1 MTRTKFNAAALN
13 DPLFIG
19 FDRMLERMNS
29 VDTVHRNTSNY
40 PPYNIV
46 KVDEDNFTIELALA
60 GFKDEDI
67 DVTLKDGVL
76 YVEGNQGDNDEKT
89 YLHRGLSAHDEK
101 TYLHRGLSARSF
113 RRSFTIADTIV
124 VNGADFVNGILTI
137 SLENVIPEE
146 KKPRK
151 IAINNG
157 NHKAELLNG

>member
-1 MTRTKFNAAALN
+1 
-13 DPLFIG
+13 
-19 FDRMLERMNS
+19 MLERMNS

-89 YLHRGLSAHDEK
+89 YLHRGLSA
-101 TYLHRGLSARSF
+101 RSF

>member
-19 FDRMLERMNS
+19 FDRMLDRMNA
-29 VDTVHRNTSNY
+29 VNNTTQRNTSNY

-46 KVDEDNFTIELALA
+46 KVDEDNFNIELALA
-60 GFKDEDI
+60 GFTDKDI
-67 DVTLKDGVL
+67 DITLKDGVL
-76 YVEGNQGDNDEKT
+76 YVEGNQGDNDEKQ
-89 YLHRGLSAHDEK
+89 
-101 TYLHRGLSARSF
+101 YLHRGLSARSF

>member
-1 MTRTKFNAAALN
+1 MTRTKFNAADLN

-19 FDRMLERMNS
+19 FDRMLDRMNS
-29 VDTVHRNTSNY
+29 VNTAHRNTSNY

-46 KVDEDNFTIELALA
+46 KVDENNFTIELALA

-67 DVTLKDGVL
+67 EITLKDGVL
-76 YVEGNQGDNDEKT
+76 YVEGNQGEN
-89 YLHRGLSAHDEK
+89 DEK

-151 IAINNG
+151 IAINDG

>member
-19 FDRMLERMNS
+19 FDRMLDRMNS
-29 VDTVHRNTSNY
+29 VNTAPRNTSNY

-67 DVTLKDGVL
+67 EITLKDGVL
-76 YVEGNQGDNDEKT
+76 YVEGNQGDN
-89 YLHRGLSAHDEK
+89 DEK

-151 IAINNG
+151 IAINDG

>member
-19 FDRMLERMNS
+19 FDRMLDRMNA
-29 VDTVHRNTSNY
+29 VNNTTQRNTSNY

-46 KVDEDNFTIELALA
+46 KVDEDNFNIELALA
-60 GFKDEDI
+60 GFTDKDI
-67 DVTLKDGVL
+67 DITLKDGVL
-76 YVEGNQGDNDEKT
+76 YVEGNQGDNDEKQ
-89 YLHRGLSAHDEK
+89 
-101 TYLHRGLSARSF
+101 YLHRGLSARSF

-151 IAINNG
+151 IAINDG

>member
-89 YLHRGLSAHDEK
+89 YLHRGLSA
-101 TYLHRGLSARSF
+101 RSF
-113 RRSFTIADTIV
+113 RRSFTIADTMV
-124 VNGADFVNGILTI
+124 VNRADFVNDILTI

>member
-76 YVEGNQGDNDEKT
+76 YVEGNKGDN
-89 YLHRGLSAHDEK
+89 DEK

-157 NHKAELLNG
+157 KHKAELLNG

>member
-19 FDRMLERMNS
+19 FDRMLDRMNA
-29 VDTVHRNTSNY
+29 VNNTTQRNTSNY

-46 KVDEDNFTIELALA
+46 KVDEDNFNIELALA
-60 GFKDEDI
+60 GFTDKDI
-67 DVTLKDGVL
+67 DITLKDGVL
-76 YVEGNQGDNDEKT
+76 YVEGNQGDNDE
-89 YLHRGLSAHDEK
+89 R

-151 IAINNG
+151 IAINN
-157 NHKAELLNG
+157 KAELLNG

>member
-19 FDRMLERMNS
+19 FDRMLDRMNA
-29 VDTVHRNTSNY
+29 VNNTTQRNTSNY

-46 KVDEDNFTIELALA
+46 KVDEDNFNIELALA
-60 GFKDEDI
+60 GFTDKDI
-67 DVTLKDGVL
+67 DITLKDGIL
-76 YVEGNQGDNDEKT
+76 YVEGNQGDNDEKQ
-89 YLHRGLSAHDEK
+89 
-101 TYLHRGLSARSF
+101 YLHRGLSARSF

-151 IAINNG
+151 IAINDG

>member
-1 MTRTKFNAAALN
+1 MTRTKFNAADLN

-19 FDRMLERMNS
+19 FDRMLDRMNS
-29 VDTVHRNTSNY
+29 VNTAHRNTSNY

-67 DVTLKDGVL
+67 EITLKDGVL
-76 YVEGNQGDNDEKT
+76 YVEGNQGEN
-89 YLHRGLSAHDEK
+89 DEK

-151 IAINNG
+151 IAINDG